1 MHMRCTLSAFLVC
14 LIAPLAWGQAAVRP
28 MKLVPAVPAVP
39 VEGQEDT
46 ESVSIS
52 PAESARLKAI
62 YEALP
67 PDEQAEMREHY
78 DALGIDLN
86 ELFTE
91 KEPEKP
97 GVAEAPRKKPIL
109 SMVQRKKFAR
119 TPQTV
124 LAART
129 KMGLEVTE
137 RPAEDAEPKDVV
149 EWLHLQVMAG
159 EWEELEWF
167 LAERAGDE
175 AEGIYSHILQST
187 NQGDPML
194 LPEEVLDLAN
204 AAAGEPTNWQINVLA
219 KLLKQSSSRTSTRP
233 MLAELDA
240 GTRLYGGENVENH
253 PRTAALL
260 TRSGMSDEAYR
271 YLPSLKKARAIAD
284 EQAILIHGIYHLDRA
299 EEGGGAAAAANRL
312 EAWHLFGEV
321 TLMFD
326 ADMEI
331 RQEALRKAMTLL
343 PEVPED
349 QAMKWLDEVIA
360 QDRIAPAALEIIA
373 LDAMNLRGRK
383 LNEAQKARA
392 IVVMQT
398 AVDRLLDSER
408 VDTRT
413 LRVPLRML
421 TTGLVAEA
429 EASLAEK
436 PNRQG
441 VNAGAATLLR
451 AVPDEQW
458 LETIEPS
465 LAVRAYR
472 AFIGVATNADETD
485 RALEIL
491 EQAVKRHPDAASDL
505 AADFLG
511 LWVKR
516 LRPDSN
522 SSQTAAMRTVF
533 FAFGGRSTVPA
544 APLTRGRQSR
554 NLDRLQKVL
563 DLVNEIG
570 VDPRS
575 LSNLVQAFRACHS
588 RAETYNEEDIVAVLG
603 PIEEMPASTAA
614 MLSGSMRSGLGGDW
628 RSREVQQQFGM
639 RRNASEIAQVVENG
653 YALAIQLA
661 DQAIEKEPDSW
672 EHAVNKAALAYDRLE
687 HRKAMN
693 EGEVEGYNEIRRQAF
708 DAFADAAATY
718 ARAVGDGRLK
728 ASPNVYL
735 AWFNAAVGATD
746 LGQLTRD
753 NILYEGSERDTQIDR
768 IREAIEA
775 MPPAMADEHLG
786 MVAQSLSNAVKT
798 LNPEVKPRVVRHALR
813 IVGDHPLAS
822 PLRRINTLYKDLI
835 EDEIHLR
842 LTLDGS
848 DQVGTEDLFGA
859 VLSLRY
865 TNAVDRET
873 DGFSKYLQNEVW
885 VRIGNNSRYVNYR
898 DRLQRSIENAL
909 GEQFDIEAISY
920 FDSMHPS
927 DEVREGGESGWQE
940 KPLAYL
946 VLKARDSSLDRLPSI
961 QMDLDFV
968 DTTGPVI
975 LAIESNAPSIDAAS
989 ESVERPLS
997 DLAVSQVVDTRSA
1010 EDGEVLLEIQARG
1023 RGVLPEVDRILSGL
1037 ETPLEGFAIVEE
1049 GIKAHPVGVAAENQ
1063 DDLEGMFFRRRGG
1076 DEEEKTYV
1084 GRDEDG
1090 VYRPF
1095 TERSW
1100 TVRYVPTAAATG
1112 NSFVLPV
1119 LAGNSDGMI
1128 QSRYFNDLD
1137 LVVAETES
1145 VPVKGGMPWWYY
1157 LLGLLAIGVAILA
1170 LAALL
1175 TRRSDSE
1182 AGGDGIDQL
1191 LPARDTP
1198 LGAIAALRRIDEV
1211 HGGGLGNQREGLLAD
1226 IRGLEEDYFSPSANG
1241 GANGKP
1247 RDIVDRWISEV
1258 RGRR

>member
-1 MHMRCTLSAFLVC
+1 
-14 LIAPLAWGQAAVRP
+14 
-28 MKLVPAVPAVP
+28 
-39 VEGQEDT
+39 
-46 ESVSIS
+46 
-52 PAESARLKAI
+52 
-62 YEALP
+62 
-67 PDEQAEMREHY
+67 
-78 DALGIDLN
+78 
-86 ELFTE
+86 
-91 KEPEKP
+91 
-97 GVAEAPRKKPIL
+97 
-109 SMVQRKKFAR
+109 
-119 TPQTV
+119 
-124 LAART
+124 
-129 KMGLEVTE
+129 
-137 RPAEDAEPKDVV
+137 
-149 EWLHLQVMAG
+149 
-159 EWEELEWF
+159 
-167 LAERAGDE
+167 
-175 AEGIYSHILQST
+175 
-187 NQGDPML
+187 
-194 LPEEVLDLAN
+194 
-204 AAAGEPTNWQINVLA
+204 
-219 KLLKQSSSRTSTRP
+219 
-233 MLAELDA
+233 
-240 GTRLYGGENVENH
+240 
-253 PRTAALL
+253 
-260 TRSGMSDEAYR
+260 
-271 YLPSLKKARAIAD
+271 
-284 EQAILIHGIYHLDRA
+284 
-299 EEGGGAAAAANRL
+299 
-312 EAWHLFGEV
+312 
-321 TLMFD
+321 
-326 ADMEI
+326 
-331 RQEALRKAMTLL
+331 
-343 PEVPED
+343 PED

-373 LDAMNLRGRK
+373 LDAMSLRGRK

-491 EQAVKRHPDAASDL
+491 EQAVKRHPDEAGDL

-554 NLDRLQKVL
+554 NLDRLQRVL
-563 DLVNEIG
+563 DLVDEIG

-588 RAETYNEEDIVAVLG
+588 RAETYSEEDIVSVLG

-614 MLSGSMRSGLGGDW
+614 LLSGSMRSGLGGDW

-639 RRNASEIAQVVENG
+639 RRNASEIADVVENG
-653 YALAIQLA
+653 YALAIRLA
-661 DQAIEKEPDSW
+661 DRAIEMEPDSW
-672 EHAVNKAALAYDRLE
+672 QHAVNKAALAYDRLE

-693 EGEVEGYNEIRRQAF
+693 DGEVEGYNEIRREAF

-718 ARAVGDGRLK
+718 ARAVEDGRLK

-768 IREAIEA
+768 IREAIDA

-786 MVAQSLSNAVKT
+786 LVAQSLSNAVKT

-813 IVGDHPLAS
+813 IVGNHPLAS

-842 LTLDGS
+842 LSLDGS
-848 DQVGTEDLFGA
+848 DQVGSEDLFGA

-873 DGFSKYLQNEVW
+873 DGFAKYLQNEVW
-885 VRIGNNSRYVNYR
+885 VRIGNNSRFVNYR

-909 GEQFDIEAISY
+909 GDQFDIEAISY

-940 KPLAYL
+940 KPLVYL
-946 VLKARDSSLDRLPSI
+946 VLRARDSSLDRLPSI

-989 ESVERPLS
+989 DSVSRPLS
-997 DLAVSQVVDTRSA
+997 DLTVTQVLDARTA

-1023 RGVLPEVDRILSGL
+1023 RGVLPEIDRILSGL
-1037 ETPLEGFAIVEE
+1037 ETPLDGFEIDEA
-1049 GIKAHPVGVAAENQ
+1049 GITAHPVGVAPENQ
-1063 DDLEGMFFRRRGG
+1063 EDLDRMMSLRSRGN
-1076 DEEEKTYV
+1076 EEEKAYI

-1100 TVRYVPTAAATG
+1100 TVRYTPTAAATG
-1112 NSFVLPV
+1112 STFVLPM
-1119 LAGNSDGMI
+1119 LAGDVDGELD
-1128 QSRYFNDLD
+1128 SRYFDDLD
-1137 LVVAETES
+1137 LVVAES
-1145 VPVKGGMPWWYY
+1145 GGVPVSGGMPWWYY
-1157 LLGLLAIGVAILA
+1157 VLAILGIGVAVLA
-1170 LAALL
+1170 MASIMK
-1175 TRRSDSE
+1175 RRSDSS
-1182 AGGDGIDQL
+1182 AGGDGIEDL

-1198 LGAIAALRRIDEV
+1198 LGAIAALRRIDDV
-1211 HGGGLGNQREGLLAD
+1211 HGSGLGHQREALRAD
-1226 IRGLEEDYFSPSANG
+1226 IRGLEEAYFSPSANG
-1241 GANGKP
+1241 GTNGQA
-1247 RDIVDRWISEV
+1247 RAVVDRWVATV
-1258 RGRR
+1258 RGDH